1 MAIDDL
7 NDLYLL
13 GRVRG
18 RSPIMSARKL
28 FAPRFLM
35 HDPRR
40 ILQFP
45 DLLNARDLGGYPTVD
60 GERTRWRSVLRSDDL
75 VQLTSAGVQAITEY
89 GVETVVDLRWPDE
102 VAASPH
108 PIPRD
113 LKHVRYHQIS
123 LLSRSVADWAPC
135 QEGSTKEMWKCA
147 VLEHTRVELKEV
159 LQVIASA
166 SPGPVLFHCVAG
178 KDRTGIVAALL
189 LALADVV
196 PDAIAYDYAASTEH
210 LRDAYL
216 ERYANLEPAEIIE
229 AVRCPEEGV
238 HNMLEYLARF
248 GGVRGYL
255 EEIGLPSQDIAR
267 LRARLR
273 APAQRLG

>member
-1 MAIDDL
+1 MQH
-7 NDLYLL
+7 
-13 GRVRG
+13 
-18 RSPIMSARKL
+18 S
-28 FAPRFLM
+28 
-35 HDPRR
+35 RR

-45 DLLNARDLGGYPTVD
+45 DLLNARDLGGYPTAD
-60 GERTRWRSVLRSDDL
+60 GERTRWRSVLRADDL
-75 VQLTSAGVQAITEY
+75 VQLTPAGVQAIADF
-89 GVETVVDLRWPDE
+89 GVETVVDLRWPEE
-102 VAASPH
+102 VETSPH
-108 PIPRD
+108 PVPRE

-123 LLSRSVADWAPC
+123 LLARSVADWVPLQAGC
-135 QEGSTKEMWKCA
+135 TKEMWKCA
-147 VLEHTRVELKEV
+147 VLDHTREELKAV

-189 LALADVV
+189 LAIADVV
-196 PDAIAYDYAASTEH
+196 PEAIAYDYAASTEQ

-216 ERYANLEPAEIIE
+216 QRYASSDPAEIIE
-229 AVRCPEEGV
+229 AVRCPEQGV

-255 EEIGLPSQDIAR
+255 EDIGFASADVAR

-273 APAQRLG
+273 NSAPAR